1 MNLIE
6 MEKGIKSKAERFV
19 HLLKV
24 HNTLELQD
32 LLSRNKGSFGYCFD
46 IGGDENGCFGCKIMI
61 YCRNGNVIVVRQ
73 RQDSIGRG
81 SATVIQEFNSF
92 VKRYKPL
99 LGKLI
104 PYRGYKKQ
112 ITFSEKY
119 IKLYHF

>member
-1 MNLIE
+1 MSDT
-6 MEKGIKSKAERFV
+6 IKKKAKNFTRF
-19 HLLKV
+19 LLV
-24 HNTLELQD
+24 HNTLELDD
-32 LLSRNKGSFGYCFD
+32 LLKRNKGSFGYHFD

-73 RQDSIGRG
+73 RPDSFGRCL
-81 SATVIQEFNSF
+81 ATVKQEFNSF

-99 LGKLI
+99 LGKSI

-119 IKLYHF
+119 VKLYHF